1 MAESLITKERNQSL
15 WIYTADCM
23 PILIANKKTRNIAEC
38 HNGLKGLER
47 VGSNKN
53 NLIIA
58 IGAFIQWE
66 EFEIK
71 IKILIN

>member
-1 MAESLITKERNQSL
+1 
-15 WIYTADCM
+15 M

-58 IGAFIQWE
+58 IGAFIQ
-66 EFEIK
+66 
-71 IKILIN
+71 